1 MKANSIWFNKPLLT
15 VVLFSM
21 LGFASS
27 CSKDDNDGTASGTA
41 HVMIVN
47 SVEGSSSQDFYLDDA
62 KVNSQAV
69 AYKQTNGY
77 FDVAAGNHKADFK
90 TSGSASVNS
99 TSNVNLQAGKYYT
112 VYYTGTTSSSSTL
125 TTEDDLSAPAAGM
138 AKVRFVHLSSAA
150 ASAIDIGVTG
160 ASKLATGLA
169 YKTASAYYT
178 VAPATSFQVFT
189 AGSATSS
196 LTLNSLGLQAGKIYT
211 VYVTGSSTANIS
223 YNVIVNN

>member
-1 MKANSIWFNKPLLT
+1 MKTSPIWFNKPLLT
-15 VVLFSM
+15 VVLFSI

-27 CSKDDNDGTASGTA
+27 CSKDDDDASASGTA

-47 SVEGSSSQDFYLDDA
+47 SVEGSSAQDFYLDNA

-69 AYKQTNGY
+69 AYTQTNGY

-90 TSGSASVNS
+90 TSGSTTVTS
-99 TSNVNLQAGKYYT
+99 TSNVDLQAGKYYT
-112 VYYTGTTSSSSTL
+112 IYYSGSGSTTSTV

-150 ASAIDIGVTG
+150 ASAIDLGVTG
-160 ASKLATGLA
+160 GSKLVTGLA
-169 YKTASAYYT
+169 YKTASAYYS
-178 VAPATSFQVFT
+178 VAPATSFQIFT

-211 VYVTGSSTANIS
+211 VYVSGSSTTSIS
-223 YNVIVNN
+223 YHVIVNN